1 MARPRIQFD
10 DAIQPV
16 ASHFYTLRSREVAG
30 VGSIRART
38 SKRRAGNVEDM
49 ESLKVEDRDIKR
61 KQTFTGLRLLWL
73 AYQSTG
79 VIYGDIG
86 TSPLYVYSSTFTH
99 DPSYDDLLGALS
111 LIIWALTIM
120 VSIKYCLIV
129 LAADDEG
136 EGGTFALFSLLSRYA
151 NIVRRDPR
159 EEQLVRIERHIA
171 SELGRSAQKTRG
183 LMERSRATQWLLKI
197 LGVFGVA
204 LVMSD
209 GVLMPAQSV
218 LGAIQGIE
226 VVHPTISQSTVIGSS
241 CAILVVLF
249 LVQPFGVTKLAN
261 TFAPIVIIW
270 LLFNAV
276 FGIYNLAWHD
286 SSVLKAF
293 SPYFA
298 GAYLVRNKTG
308 WESLGGILLAFTGC
322 EALFAD
328 LGAFTQRAIQLSWLT
343 FAFPCL
349 LLGYIGQA
357 AYISDDPSAW
367 SNPFYKTVPPGCFWP
382 SLIVA
387 ILAAV
392 VASQAMITAVFQLLT
407 QIMKL
412 SYFPQVKVVHTS
424 KIFYGQVYI
433 PIANWLLMIAT
444 CIVTGVYTNT
454 ANLGHAYGV
463 CVVRDDSEFALYSNF
478 QCFSLSWMLLLRKTT
493 VKLTHPTLQILVT
506 MLTTCMVAIV
516 ALIVWRVPAFV
527 VLPVWLIFAL
537 FDGTFLSSAM
547 TKVPEGAWFTLA
559 LAVALSSIFLLWRFG
574 KEQQWRA
581 EASDRFP
588 PSHLIRAI
596 ASPFTGNNSNSDPS
610 NIYTRKLKLSPAFGG
625 KEVTRIDG
633 MGIFFDKSGLP
644 SSTPRVFIHFLQ
656 KFHAANDVIV
666 FFHLRPL
673 QIPTVPA
680 EERFAVSRCYIGDE
694 EGNSE
699 RVMPDTYRIMIRH
712 GYNDEVVTNDLGGL
726 LYEQIRN
733 YLIRE
738 CLGTVLP
745 PNADPSING
754 DVLVKEKG
762 VVSRTTEVSIP
773 SAPESGRLSSEHLEL
788 ARKLAEL
795 QHAFE
800 SQVVYVVGKEQM
812 RVKKGKL
819 TPGHILR
826 RGALELFLLLRE
838 NSRTKVQA
846 LNVPVEKLVE
856 VGFVKEV

>member
-1 MARPRIQFD
+1 MQFD

-30 VGSIRART
+30 VGSIRAQSSR
-38 SKRRAGNVEDM
+38 RRAGNVEDM
-49 ESLKVEDRDIKR
+49 EPLKVEDRDIKR

-86 TSPLYVYSSTFTH
+86 TSPLYVYSSTFTD

-183 LMERSRATQWLLKI
+183 LMERSRTTQWLLKI

-218 LGAIQGIE
+218 LGAIQGIK

-276 FGIYNLAWHD
+276 FGVYNLAWHD

-382 SLIVA
+382 SLIIA

-463 CVVRDDSEFALYSNF
+463 CV
-478 QCFSLSWMLLLRKTT
+478 
-493 VKLTHPTLQILVT
+493 ILVT

-527 VLPVWLIFAL
+527 VVPVWLIFAL

-596 ASPFTGNNSNSDPS
+596 ASPFTGHNSNSDQS

-644 SSTPRVFIHFLQ
+644 SSTPTVFIHFLQ

-694 EGNSE
+694 EGNSK

-738 CLGTVLP
+738 CVGTVLP
-745 PNADPSING
+745 PDADPISPSING
-754 DVLVKEKG
+754 DVLIKEKDA
-762 VVSRTTEVSIP
+762 VSRTTEVSIP
-773 SAPESGRLSSEHLEL
+773 SAPVSGRLASGNLEL
-788 ARKLAEL
+788 ARKLADL
-795 QHAFE
+795 QRAYE

-819 TPGHILR
+819 TPGHVLR

>member
-1 MARPRIQFD
+1 MARPSAQSG

-30 VGSIRART
+30 VGSIRAQN
-38 SKRRAGNVEDM
+38 SRRHMRSEDDT
-49 ESLKVEDRDIKR
+49 ESFKIQDRDLKR
-61 KQTFTGLRLLWL
+61 KQRQTFTGIKLLWL

-111 LIIWALTIM
+111 LIIWSLTIM

-129 LAADDEG
+129 LSADDEG

-159 EEQLVRIERHIA
+159 EEQLVKIERYTA
-171 SELGRSAQKTRG
+171 SDLGRPAQKARG
-183 LMERSRATQWLLKI
+183 LMERSQTTQWLLKVF
-197 LGVFGVA
+197 GVFGVA

-209 GVLMPAQSV
+209 GVLTPAQSV

-226 VVHPTISQSTVIGSS
+226 VVHPTISQSIVIGSS
-241 CAILVVLF
+241 CAILIVLF

-261 TFAPIVIIW
+261 TFAPIVIVW
-270 LLFNAV
+270 LLLNAT
-276 FGIYNLAWHD
+276 FGIYNLARHD
-286 SSVLKAF
+286 SSVVKAF

-298 GAYLVRNKTG
+298 GAYLVRNKADG
-308 WESLGGILLAFTGC
+308 WKSLGGILLAFTGC

-367 SNPFYKTVPPGCFWP
+367 SNPFYNTVPPGCFWP

-392 VASQAMITAVFQLLT
+392 VASQAIITAVFQLLT

-412 SYFPQVKVVHTS
+412 SYFPQIKVVHTS

-433 PIANWLLMIAT
+433 PIANWLLMIGAVV
-444 CIVTGVYTNT
+444 VTGVYTNT
-454 ANLGHAYGV
+454 TKLGHAYGV
-463 CVVRDDSEFALYSNF
+463 CVVRGRLCIVIHHLPRAVELIILA
-478 QCFSLSWMLLLRKTT
+478 
-493 VKLTHPTLQILVT
+493 PQILVT
-506 MLTTCMVAIV
+506 MLTTCMVAVV
-516 ALIVWRVPAFV
+516 ALIVWRVPAV
-527 VLPVWLIFAL
+527 IVLPVWLIFAL
-537 FDGTFLSSAM
+537 FDGTFLSSAV
-547 TKVPEGAWFTLA
+547 TKVPEGAWFTLV
-559 LAVALSSIFLLWRFG
+559 LAVALSSTFLLWRYG

-588 PSHLIRAI
+588 PSHLIQAI
-596 ASPFTGNNSNSDPS
+596 ATPVTDSS
-610 NIYTRKLKLSPAFGG
+610 NIYTRRLKLSPAFGG
-625 KEVTRIDG
+625 QEVRRIEG

-644 SSTPRVFIHFLQ
+644 SSTPTVFIHFLQ

-666 FFHLRPL
+666 LFHLRPL
-673 QIPTVPA
+673 QIPTVPPD
-680 EERFAVSRCYIGDE
+680 ERYAVSRCYIGDE
-694 EGNSE
+694 DGDSK
-699 RVMPDTYRIMIRH
+699 RIMPDTYRVIIRH
-712 GYNDEVVTNDLGGL
+712 GYNDEIVSNDLGGM

-738 CLGTVLP
+738 YVDIISAGD
-745 PNADPSING
+745 ADLIIEG
-754 DVLVKEKG
+754 AKERDPVISYAEIASSTPG
-762 VVSRTTEVSIP
+762 
-773 SAPESGRLSSEHLEL
+773 SGRPSLENLEL
-788 ARKLAEL
+788 THRLSEL
-795 QHAFE
+795 QRAYE
-800 SQVVYVVGKEQM
+800 SQVVYIVGKEQM
-812 RVKKGKL
+812 RVKKEGKL
-819 TPGHILR
+819 SPKYIMR
-826 RGALELFLLLRE
+826 RGILEIFLWLRE
-838 NSRTKVQA
+838 NTRTKVQA
-846 LNVPVEKLVE
+846 LNVPVEKVVE

>member
-1 MARPRIQFD
+1 
-10 DAIQPV
+10 
-16 ASHFYTLRSREVAG
+16 
-30 VGSIRART
+30 
-38 SKRRAGNVEDM
+38 
-49 ESLKVEDRDIKR
+49 
-61 KQTFTGLRLLWL
+61 
-73 AYQSTG
+73 
-79 VIYGDIG
+79 
-86 TSPLYVYSSTFTH
+86 
-99 DPSYDDLLGALS
+99 
-111 LIIWALTIM
+111 M

-129 LAADDEG
+129 LSADDEG

-159 EEQLVRIERHIA
+159 EEQLVKIERHTA
-171 SELGRSAQKTRG
+171 SDLGRSAQKTRG
-183 LMERSRATQWLLKI
+183 LMERSRTTQWLLKI

-209 GVLMPAQSV
+209 GVLTPAQSV

-226 VVHPTISQSTVIGSS
+226 VVHPTISQSTIIGSS
-241 CAILVVLF
+241 CGILVILF
-249 LVQPFGVTKLAN
+249 LVQPFGITKLAS

-270 LLFNAV
+270 LLLNAA
-276 FGIYNLAWHD
+276 FGIYNLARHD

-298 GAYLVRNKTG
+298 GAYLVRNKTDG
-308 WESLGGILLAFTGC
+308 WKSLGGILLAFTGC

-367 SNPFYKTVPPGCFWP
+367 SNPFYNTVPPGCFWP
-382 SLIVA
+382 SLIIA

-392 VASQAMITAVFQLLT
+392 VASQAIITAVFQLLT

-412 SYFPQVKVVHTS
+412 SYFPQIKVVHTS
-424 KIFYGQVYI
+424 RIFYGQVYI
-433 PIANWLLMIAT
+433 PIANWLLMVGT
-444 CIVTGVYTNT
+444 VIVTGVYTNT
-454 ANLGHAYGV
+454 TNLGHAYGV
-463 CVVRDDSEFALYSNF
+463 CV
-478 QCFSLSWMLLLRKTT
+478 
-493 VKLTHPTLQILVT
+493 ILVT

-516 ALIVWRVPAFV
+516 ALIVWRVPAYL

-537 FDGTFLSSAM
+537 FDGTFLSSAV

-559 LAVALSSIFLLWRFG
+559 LAMVLTSTFLLWRYG

-588 PSHLIRAI
+588 PSHLIQAT
-596 ASPFTGNNSNSDPS
+596 ATPVADST

-625 KEVTRIDG
+625 KEIRRIEG

-644 SSTPRVFIHFLQ
+644 SSTPTVFIHFLQ

-673 QIPTVPA
+673 QIPTVPPD
-680 EERFAVSRCYIGDE
+680 ERYAVSRCYIGDDD
-694 EGNSE
+694 GNSK

-733 YLIRE
+733 FLVRE
-738 CLGTVLP
+738 CFGIISS
-745 PNADPSING
+745 ADADLING
-754 DVLVKEKG
+754 VAKERDLVY
-762 VVSRTTEVSIP
+762 SSTEVTIP
-773 SAPESGRLSSEHLEL
+773 SSAPESGRPSSENLEL
-788 ARKLAEL
+788 AHRLAGL
-795 QHAFE
+795 QRAYE

-812 RVKKGKL
+812 RVRKGKP
-819 TPGHILR
+819 TPGYILR
-826 RGALELFLLLRE
+826 RGLLEIFLWLRE
-838 NSRTKVQA
+838 NTRTKVQA
-846 LNVPVEKLVE
+846 LNVPVEKVVE